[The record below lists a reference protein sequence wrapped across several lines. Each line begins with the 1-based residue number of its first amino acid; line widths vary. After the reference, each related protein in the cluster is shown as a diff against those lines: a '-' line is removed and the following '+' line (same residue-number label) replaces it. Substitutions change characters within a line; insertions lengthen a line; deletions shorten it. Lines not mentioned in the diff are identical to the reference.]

1 MNINYIKIGGVLLL
15 IAVLS
20 FCFYQIKTQKKDIEN
35 KDIIILNLEKERDSL
50 TGIIKTNSEVFEKY
64 KLDKDIQLAKI
75 QLIIKSQN
83 DNEVIYKEQVKDII
97 ELDYKNTDK
106 KELKEKINK
115 QYNSIV
121 ESLNENFK

>member
-1 MNINYIKIGGVLLL
+1 MNINYIKIGGVVLL

-20 FCFYQIKTQKKDIEN
+20 FCFYQIKTQKKEIEN

-75 QLIIKSQN
+75 QLLIKSQN